1 MQPWA
6 WVLLVIVVVVLAV
19 AIWAAARQRRTT
31 SLRERFGPEYDRTVE
46 ATDDR
51 RGAEQALRDRA
62 RRRDRLNIVALPEDA
77 RARYAGQWRAIQ
89 ERFIDDPAGS
99 VGSAHTLLDQVMAE
113 RGYPTRS
120 FEEQADLVSVD
131 HPQVVEDYRAAY
143 AVYGRQQEGQA
154 STEDLRNAL
163 VRYRSL
169 FDELLRPED
178 GAADRRTDLPSDR
191 RAEEVDGPAE
201 TAPDMRAATER
212 RDAYSGVG
220 DDVDSGDGR
229 LPVRGADAGREHA
242 HGRRLAGPV
251 RAEEPEHLARLH
263 REGDAVDGVDLRL
276 RVALDEPAH
285 GDGGGG
291 RDRRR
296 MTHDAEARASGCAGR
311 DDW

>member
-6 WVLLVIVVVVLAV
+6 WVLLVIVVIVLAV
-19 AIWAAARQRRTT
+19 AIWAGARQRRTT
-31 SLRERFGPEYDRTVE
+31 SLRQRFGPEYDRTLE

-113 RGYPTRS
+113 RGYPTRT

-143 AVYGRQQEGQA
+143 AVYSRQQEGQA

-169 FDELLRPED
+169 FEELLRPED
-178 GAADRRTDLPSDR
+178 GAGDRRTDLAGDR
-191 RAEEVDGPAE
+191 RAEDADGRAD
-201 TAPDMRAATER
+201 TVPDMRAATDPR
-212 RDAYSGVG
+212 
-220 DDVDSGDGR
+220 DVDSG
-229 LPVRGADAGREHA
+229 
-242 HGRRLAGPV
+242 
-251 RAEEPEHLARLH
+251 
-263 REGDAVDGVDLRL
+263 LRN
-276 RVALDEPAH
+276 E
-285 GDGGGG
+285 
-291 RDRRR
+291 
-296 MTHDAEARASGCAGR
+296 GR
-311 DDW
+311 DDLRNDVRDDVRDDGRSDLRDDDGNDSRSDVRDDGRAVTDTDPSSITYREQR